1 MKARKKKPGIRA
13 VDPKKKKE
21 TPKAKM
27 GSRREGSA
35 AIIKRNSKGD
45 LEATLKP
52 DFGGITQETLR
63 EDRIRKAGTGDGSYG
78 GGPAPRVGGKVEA
91 RDGAVKGGTK
101 KMISKAKRRARSS
114 SASKAA
120 RKSAIRAYRI

>member
-21 TPKAKM
+21 DPKPKL

-35 AIIKRNSKGD
+35 AIIKRNKKGN

-52 DFGGITQETLR
+52 DFGGITQETMR
-63 EDRIRKAGTGDGSYG
+63 EDRIRKAGTGDGDYN

-91 RDGAVKGGTK
+91 RDGAVRGGTK
-101 KMISKAKRRARSS
+101 KMIRKAKRRARNS
-114 SASKAA
+114 SASKGA
-120 RKSAIRAYRI
+120 RKAAIRAYKI